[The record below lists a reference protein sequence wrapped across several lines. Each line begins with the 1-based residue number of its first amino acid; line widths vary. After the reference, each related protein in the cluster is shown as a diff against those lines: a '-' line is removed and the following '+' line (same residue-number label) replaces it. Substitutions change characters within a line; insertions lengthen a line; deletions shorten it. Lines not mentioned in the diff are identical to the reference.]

1 MKYIR
6 QWFSDWYD
14 IFTREL
20 KHIFSDSGVMVI
32 FFLAGLAYPL
42 LYGLIYRNGSVDD
55 MPVAVV
61 DNSGSA
67 ASREFV
73 RALDATR
80 EVSVAY
86 ACADM
91 DQAQRLLQQRDAKGI
106 VMIPSDY
113 EDCLASGRQAHISTY
128 ADMSSFL
135 YYKNL
140 TMAASQVMLSEMHD
154 IQTSRFS
161 AAGYSGQQISQL
173 VQPLKYE
180 ENMPYNR
187 NFSYSIF
194 FLSAVLLIGCRL
206 LASLHSY
213 RRLRGSSRSEN
224 LRTAAE
230 LPFRRDFH
238 PAAVLCDRMRGIQL
252 HLQFADTPQGD
263 SVRIVPIHVPYL
275 PVPDRILMA
284 GEQFPGLLEGLLVY
298 LPFDFR
304 GPGLHQ
310 HEHRRGL
317 TLDGSSANRRPDH
330 TDNRILFPVLPGRI
344 CRKQAATPQGTRFAP
359 ASLSLTPHLK
369 TGFFLNFFIQKNLSL
384 EFGKTNFMENRGEV
398 ILYQPDNE
406 VKIEVWLE
414 EETVW
419 LTQEQIAILFG
430 TKRPAIT
437 KHLNNIYNSGELDR
451 ESTCSILEHMGNNGK
466 QKYVT
471 KFYNLDAILS
481 VGYRVNSR
489 NATLFR
495 RWANSVL
502 KEYLLKGY
510 SVNRRLTELE
520 HTVAE
525 HSQKI
530 DFFIRSS
537 LPPVEGIF
545 YDGQIFDAYKFAT
558 DLIRSAKKSILL
570 IDNYVDESVLMMLSK
585 RGDGVKADIYTH
597 TISDRLRLDLQK
609 HNFQYPPV
617 ELHTYKKS
625 HDRFLIIDDTD
636 IYHIGASMKDL
647 GKKMFA
653 FSKLDIPASAI
664 KYLL

>member
-194 FLSAVLLIGCRL
+194 FLSAVLLIVVQQTMFYGVSMLTGTMREEN
-206 LASLHSY
+206 
-213 RRLRGSSRSEN
+213 RS
-224 LRTAAE
+224 
-230 LPFRRDFH
+230 F
-238 PAAVLCDRMRGIQL
+238 AVL
-252 HLQFADTPQGD
+252 
-263 SVRIVPIHVPYL
+263 
-275 PVPDRILMA
+275 PDRLKGHGISRTVMGRGAAYWLLYIAIGAYVAALVPRIFGLPQNCPFGEIFILLLFYVTACVVFSFTFSSLIRHRETVFVLFLFMSPICLFLT
-284 GEQFPGLLEGLLVY
+284 GFSWPVSSFPGFWKVFSY
-298 LPFDFR
+298 
-304 GPGLHQ
+304 
-310 HEHRRGL
+310 
-317 TLDGSSANRRPDH
+317 
-330 TDNRILFPVLPGRI
+330 IFPSTFAV
-344 CRKQAATPQGTRFAP
+344 QAFINMNTAG
-359 ASLSLTPHLK
+359 ASLSMAAPQIAALTIQIIVYY
-369 TGFFLNFFIQKNLSL
+369 FLSCLAVFA
-384 EFGKTNFMENRGEV
+384 ENRLLRHKGQGS
-398 ILYQPDNE
+398 L
-406 VKIEVWLE
+406 
-414 EETVW
+414 
-419 LTQEQIAILFG
+419 
-430 TKRPAIT
+430 RPA
-437 KHLNNIYNSGELDR
+437 
-451 ESTCSILEHMGNNGK
+451 
-466 QKYVT
+466 
-471 KFYNLDAILS
+471 
-481 VGYRVNSR
+481 
-489 NATLFR
+489 
-495 RWANSVL
+495 
-502 KEYLLKGY
+502 
-510 SVNRRLTELE
+510 
-520 HTVAE
+520 
-525 HSQKI
+525 
-530 DFFIRSS
+530 
-537 LPPVEGIF
+537 
-545 YDGQIFDAYKFAT
+545 
-558 DLIRSAKKSILL
+558 
-570 IDNYVDESVLMMLSK
+570 
-585 RGDGVKADIYTH
+585 
-597 TISDRLRLDLQK
+597 
-609 HNFQYPPV
+609 
-617 ELHTYKKS
+617 
-625 HDRFLIIDDTD
+625 
-636 IYHIGASMKDL
+636 
-647 GKKMFA
+647 
-653 FSKLDIPASAI
+653 
-664 KYLL
+664 